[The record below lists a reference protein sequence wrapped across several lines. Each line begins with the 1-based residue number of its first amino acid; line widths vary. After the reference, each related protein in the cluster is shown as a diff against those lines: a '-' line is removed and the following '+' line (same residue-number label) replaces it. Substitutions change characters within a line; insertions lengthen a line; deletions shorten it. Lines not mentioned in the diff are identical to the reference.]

1 MSVWNYWK
9 QDKSLHKIKHWFYK
23 FLNPVYM
30 QLYLIHWYFIEL
42 QILRF
47 FCPDSAR
54 KNARAVFILWCIE
67 YCLSSDK
74 TTNDWCKQFKTFIH
88 DIVTSHRFCVHSN
101 LTVEYINGHK
111 TCGLWWWFIS
121 AKAISILPHI
131 YEVWIEMVF
140 TKKQKHH
147 INYLFRI
154 IFDLRRFL

>member
-9 QDKSLHKIKHWFYK
+9 QDKSLHKIKYWFYK

-30 QLYLIHWYFIEL
+30 QLYLIHRYFIEL

-47 FCPDSAR
+47 FCHDSAR

-101 LTVEYINGHK
+101 LTVEYINGQSNIDFASHLWGLNWNGLYKK
-111 TCGLWWWFIS
+111 T
-121 AKAISILPHI
+121 KTP
-131 YEVWIEMVF
+131 Y
-140 TKKQKHH
+140 
-147 INYLFRI
+147 
-154 IFDLRRFL
+154 

>member
-1 MSVWNYWK
+1 M
-9 QDKSLHKIKHWFYK
+9 
-23 FLNPVYM
+23 FLNPVDM
-30 QLYLIHWYFIEL
+30 QLYLIHRYFIEL

-47 FCPDSAR
+47 FCHDSAR

-111 TCGLWWWFIS
+111 TCGL
-121 AKAISILPHI
+121 
-131 YEVWIEMVF
+131 
-140 TKKQKHH
+140 
-147 INYLFRI
+147 
-154 IFDLRRFL
+154 